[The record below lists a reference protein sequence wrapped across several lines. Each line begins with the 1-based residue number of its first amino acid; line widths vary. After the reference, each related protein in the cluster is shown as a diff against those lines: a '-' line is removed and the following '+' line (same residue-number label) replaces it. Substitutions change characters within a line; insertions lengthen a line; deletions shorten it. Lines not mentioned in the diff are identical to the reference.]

1 MSTEEENSRADVA
14 ARLAALE
21 GQDLFADEPDYDL
34 GSDDDEVTETQTA
47 APLAPATIPPAPVV
61 LPAWE
66 LLSED
71 QAQAQLAALWRWI
84 LWVADRHELRGRIRP
99 CWAEHG
105 PAVESFTALWG
116 RYLAIYHPP
125 LWGGDAGARSNHGG
139 EALIWIEQL
148 NNVVERLER
157 TTFAR
162 CVVQHTPEAPDE
174 DWVDVAQH
182 FGKLAHT
189 AAVPMAN

>member
-1 MSTEEENSRADVA
+1 MTTEENPRADLA
-14 ARLAALE
+14 ARWAALE

-34 GSDDDEVTETQTA
+34 GSDDGVTETEPA
-47 APLAPATIPPAPVV
+47 APLAPATAPLAPVV
-61 LPAWE
+61 LPVWE

-71 QAQAQLAALWRWI
+71 QAQAQLADLWRWI
-84 LWVADRHELRGRIRP
+84 LWVADRHELQGQIRP

-105 PAVESFTALWG
+105 PAVEAFTALWG

-125 LWGGDAGARSNHGG
+125 LWGGDEGARSNRGY
-139 EALIWIEQL
+139 EALAWIEAL
-148 NNVVERLER
+148 NNQVERLAH

-162 CVVQHTPEAPDE
+162 CVVEHTPVAPDE

-189 AAVPMAN
+189 AAVPMAS